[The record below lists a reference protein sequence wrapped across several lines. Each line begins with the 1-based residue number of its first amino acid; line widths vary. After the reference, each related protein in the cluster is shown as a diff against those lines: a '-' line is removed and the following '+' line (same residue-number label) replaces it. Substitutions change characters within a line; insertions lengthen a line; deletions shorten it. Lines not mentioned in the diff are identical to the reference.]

1 MASVGAPPIA
11 VTNDCDTS
19 PGMRARLIK
28 RLRPYWKMEA
38 LNVVFI
44 PAFAS
49 FLIVETGGALTWPF
63 AIAAL
68 ACSALLVVGTAA
80 LRMELAEL
88 ERRPDLAARLLAFA
102 RAARAPAMALC
113 GLGVAAAGWQVQRDG
128 DWTPAGIGAVA
139 LAALAVLEYVNYYVV
154 QLQHFDHAEDFRRLM
169 SGRGFRE
176 SHLAKA
182 LRRSAQSS
190 GL

>member
-1 MASVGAPPIA
+1 
-11 VTNDCDTS
+11 
-19 PGMRARLIK
+19 MRARLIK

-49 FLIVETGGALTWPF
+49 FLIVETGGALSWPF

-102 RAARAPAMALC
+102 RAARAWC
-113 GLGVAAAGWQVQRDG
+113 
-128 DWTPAGIGAVA
+128 
-139 LAALAVLEYVNYYVV
+139 
-154 QLQHFDHAEDFRRLM
+154 
-169 SGRGFRE
+169 
-176 SHLAKA
+176 
-182 LRRSAQSS
+182 
-190 GL
+190 